1 MAGLIQFNRFI
12 NVMLYGADGT
22 FVIKTPEAG
31 RKPEVSVHGLLMSS
45 DYAKDFE
52 IRVTNLYSEVDLS
65 LFNRIS
71 VTAGYYGRTSMSL
84 DGSISVLYTEQP
96 GPDRVTVIKCFI
108 GNAEQI
114 INATCNIELPAGS
127 TLKVILDEITNSM
140 NRAVVPESTNAIKTI
155 WREPQIDPALA
166 GLVCNSKLS
175 HNGTVKDLMPLLKQ
189 IFPGVYIVFEN
200 NQLVAYD
207 PEIPYGSGKLVPVT
221 NIQSPP
227 SYTAGHVIVTAP
239 WEPSL
244 KPGDVMSLPAS
255 IRTMGVREASAT
267 MRAARKGLKKLWRVI
282 SVQFDFS
289 TTGNQNKMIV
299 TGV

>member
-1 MAGLIQFNRFI
+1 MAGLTNFNRFI

-22 FVIKTPEAG
+22 FVIKTPKVG
-31 RKPEVSVHGLLMSS
+31 RKPEVSIHGLLMSS

-52 IRVTNLYSEVDLS
+52 VRVTNLYSEVDLS
-65 LFNRIS
+65 LFNKIS
-71 VTAGYYGRTSMSL
+71 IVAGYL
-84 DGSISVLYTEQP
+84 DKPALALVGSISVLYTEQP

-127 TLKVILDEITNSM
+127 TLKAILEEVTGSM
-140 NRAVVPESTNAIKTI
+140 NRAIVPGSTNTTKTI
-155 WREPQIDPALA
+155 WNDPQIDPSLA

-189 IFPGVYIVFEN
+189 VFPSAYIVFGDN
-200 NQLVAYD
+200 RLIAYD
-207 PEIPYGSGKLVPVT
+207 PSVPFGAGNAVELK
-221 NIQSPP
+221 NVQSPP
-227 SYTAGHVIVTAP
+227 SLTAGHVIVTAP
-239 WEPSL
+239 WEPTL
-244 KPGDVMSLPAS
+244 KPGDTMILPDS
-255 IRTMGVREASAT
+255 IRKYGQRDPSAT
-267 MRAARKGLKKLWRVI
+267 IVERKKPLKKTWRVI

>member
-1 MAGLIQFNRFI
+1 MAGLNFNRFI

-22 FVIKTPEAG
+22 FVIKTPKVG

-52 IRVTNLYSEVDLS
+52 VRVTNLYSEVNLA
-65 LFNRIS
+65 LFNRIQ
-71 VTAGYYGRTSMSL
+71 VTAGYVGKPALAL
-84 DGSISVLYTEQP
+84 DGSISIIYTEQP

-114 INATCNIELPAGS
+114 INATCNIELPPGS
-127 TLKVILDEITNSM
+127 TLQVILQEITDSM
-140 NRAVVPESTNAIKTI
+140 NRAIVPDSTNTVQAV
-155 WREPQIDPALA
+155 WAEPQIDPSLA
-166 GLVCNSKLS
+166 SMVCSSKLS

-189 IFPGVYIVFEN
+189 IFPKADIVFGN
-200 NQLVAYD
+200 NRLIAYD
-207 PEIPYGSGKLVPVT
+207 PEVPFGAGNLIPIT
-221 NIQSPP
+221 HIQSPP

-244 KPGDVMSLPAS
+244 KPGDIMSLPAS

-267 MRAARKGLKKLWRVI
+267 LQAAKKGLKKLWRVI

>member
-1 MAGLIQFNRFI
+1 MAGLNFNRFI

-22 FVIKTPEAG
+22 FVIKTPRTG

-52 IRVTNLYSEVDLS
+52 VRVTNLYSEVNLT
-65 LFNRIS
+65 LLNKIS
-71 VTAGYYGRTSMSL
+71 VVAGYINKPALAL
-84 DGSISVLYTEQP
+84 DGSISVFYTEQP

-114 INATCNIELPAGS
+114 LNATCNIELPAGS
-127 TLKVILDEITNSM
+127 TLQTILAEITKSM
-140 NRAVVPESTNAIKTI
+140 NRAYVPGSTNTVQAI
-155 WREPQIDPALA
+155 WAEPQIDPTVASM
-166 GLVCNSKLS
+166 VCSAKLS

-189 IFPGVYIVFEN
+189 IFPKADIVFGN
-200 NQLVAYD
+200 NRLIAYD
-207 PEIPYGSGKLVPVT
+207 PEVPFGAGNRVVLSH
-221 NIQSPP
+221 IQSPP

-244 KPGDVMSLPAS
+244 KPGDTMILPDS
-255 IRTMGVREASAT
+255 ISKYGIREASAT
-267 MRAARKGLKKLWRVI
+267 WADKKDMLKKEWRVV